1 MYHLRR
7 ITFTMKRSR
16 WVNRHC
22 KATHAS
28 IPPPPLMLD
37 EAISFA
43 MAQTHST

>member
-1 MYHLRR
+1 MCHLRR

-28 IPPPPLMLD
+28 IPPLVLD

-43 MAQTHST
+43 MVQTHST